1 MHEKNSHCTFCGR
14 RFAAGETW
22 PRICRGCGNKS
33 YLNPIPVAVVLVPV
47 ADGLVVIR
55 RNTEPRKGTL
65 TLPGG
70 YIDAGETWQ
79 EAGKREL
86 LEETGI
92 AIDAG
97 ELSLYEVGNGLDG
110 TLVVFGLAPR
120 QPGSSLRP
128 FTSKETQEVA
138 VIDRPTE
145 LGFELHTRVVI
156 RYFAGKG

>member
-14 RFAAGETW
+14 RFAADEDW

-47 ADGLVVIR
+47 ADGLIVIR

-86 LEETGI
+86 FEETGI

-110 TLVVFGLAPR
+110 TLVVFGLAAQQPR
-120 QPGSSLRP
+120 SSLRP

-145 LGFELHTRVVI
+145 LGFELHTRVVA
-156 RYFAGKG
+156 RYFGGEG